1 MNKNYSMSNFFD
13 WLAKPM
19 EKEDIVAWYLAN
31 NIISEYT
38 ELFKDFCFSFYQLI
52 KLTYLGE
59 SENTS
64 LETSV
69 GMTESQKKEHF
80 LWCLNKTI
88 ENFKKENIIFNL
100 DSNDIVFFENFF
112 FDTFYNQNDIKIKK
126 TIDKFFNHMFDLENL
141 KSKSDIEIFT
151 ELYKMLEKSIKINV

>member
-1 MNKNYSMSNFFD
+1 
-13 WLAKPM
+13 
-19 EKEDIVAWYLAN
+19 
-31 NIISEYT
+31 
-38 ELFKDFCFSFYQLI
+38 
-52 KLTYLGE
+52 
-59 SENTS
+59 
-64 LETSV
+64 
-69 GMTESQKKEHF
+69 MTESQKKEHF